1 MKTLVIKA
9 LANIAK
15 AKIKKH
21 HPTVIAVTGSVGKTS
36 TRTAIAIALAAKYRV
51 RTPYKNYNNEIG
63 LPLAVLG
70 EQSPG
75 KDAWEWLKLLV
86 RAAKS
91 KDMPEYLVLEYGV
104 DRPGDMAELVAIA
117 RPQTAVITAIS
128 SVHVAN
134 YPNLE
139 ALIDEKAALGEA
151 VTDDG
156 LVVLNGDDVR
166 VMGMRKRFHAP
177 VRTYSLS
184 NGDAY
189 ATDIQ
194 FTYPKEESFDVGE
207 VFVITKATLHVGG
220 EAAELELLNCAT
232 VSMVSAALAAAEV
245 AVHHG
250 VPLAAAT
257 AALSKEL
264 VPVNG
269 RLRPLAGIKG
279 SLILDDSYNAAPA
292 SVIAGLEA
300 LEQFTPGEMKDR
312 RIAALADMAEL
323 GSLSEAEHRM
333 VGERVATAADLFVA
347 VGPQM
352 KFAIEAAIAAGMP
365 ENKTIWFK
373 DSVEAGR
380 YLDRILETGD
390 VVLVKGSQSQRM
402 ERLVKDIMAEPG
414 RASELLVRQDGKW
427 LDTAK

>member
-1 MKTLVIKA
+1 MKNLVIKA

-15 AKIKKH
+15 AKIKKY
-21 HPTVIAVTGSVGKTS
+21 HPTVVAVTGSVGKTS
-36 TRTAIAIALAAKYRV
+36 TRSAIAIALGAKYRV

-75 KDAWEWLKLLV
+75 KNAWEWLKLFTRAV
-86 RAAKS
+86 RS

-104 DRPGDMAELVAIA
+104 DKPGDMAGLIRIA
-117 RPQTAVITAIS
+117 HPQTVVITAIS
-128 SVHVAN
+128 PVHVSN
-134 YPNLE
+134 YPSLE

-151 VTDDG
+151 VLQDG
-156 LVVLNGDDVR
+156 LVLLNGDDVR

-207 VFVITKATLHVGG
+207 VFVVTKATLHVGN
-220 EAAELELLNCAT
+220 ETAELELLNCAT
-232 VSMVSAALAAAEV
+232 VSMVSAALAAVQV

-250 VPLAAAT
+250 VPLVTAT

-300 LEQFTPGEMKDR
+300 LEQFTPGELKDR

-333 VGERVATAADLFVA
+333 IGERVATAADLFVA

-365 ENKTIWFK
+365 EDKTIWFK

-402 ERLVKDIMAEPG
+402 ERLVKDILAEPG
-414 RASELLVRQDGKW
+414 KATELLVRQEDRW
-427 LDTAK
+427 LA